1 MEKDLVNLKRNLR
14 RSLIATA
21 IIIMIIVSACAAY
34 ALVYINSNKIVNG
47 VSVSGVNIG
56 GLTKEEAAIKLQ
68 SKAKQRLN
76 QQIILS
82 VDDTRYF
89 GTASSFGAS
98 IKWQES
104 LENAFAL
111 GRDVDFLKRI
121 RAVLFTNIPEK
132 QLQLP
137 VVLNEKIIKST
148 IKKAAAKINRPHEN
162 AKLIKSN
169 GVLTSISEKNGIK
182 LDQDAAYSQIADSM
196 AKGENLIKL
205 QAQIDEPDVRV
216 EDLNKINTQLAV
228 FTTSFNRGKVARTHN
243 LTIAAEAIN
252 GTVIKPGD
260 VFSYNKE
267 VGPRVLARGFQEA
280 IIFVNGKQ
288 EPGIGGGICQV
299 SSTLYNSALLSGM
312 KIVER
317 HHHSRTVTYVTSG
330 RDATVSYG
338 VIDFK
343 FKNIN
348 KNPICIFS
356 EVVGSNLK
364 VEIYGASEDKKNIQ
378 VYAALSGRTPFGVQ
392 TIVDK
397 SLAPGRRRVEDKGSS
412 GVSSVVYR
420 KTTTENGSNITEVIS
435 KDRYAPQNKIILV
448 GAVKKAAIT
457 QQAANPKLSSQSSG
471 SNISPSN

>member
-1 MEKDLVNLKRNLR
+1 MEKGLANLKHNLKRP
-14 RSLIATA
+14 LIISA
-21 IIIMIIVSACAAY
+21 IIIMIIASACAAY

-56 GLTKEEAAIKLQ
+56 GLTKEEAQIKLR
-68 SKAKQRLN
+68 SKAKERLN
-76 QQIILS
+76 KQIVLS

-98 IKWQES
+98 IKWQQS

-111 GRDVDFLKRI
+111 GRDADFLKRI
-121 RAVLFTNIPEK
+121 KAVIFTNIPEK
-132 QLQLP
+132 QLQFP
-137 VVLNEKIIKST
+137 VSLNENFIKST

-162 AKLIKSN
+162 AKLIKIN
-169 GVLTSISEKNGIK
+169 GQLTTISEKNGIK
-182 LDQDAAYSQIADSM
+182 LDEEAAYSQISDSL
-196 AKGENLIKL
+196 AKGESVISL
-205 QAQIDEPDVRV
+205 QAQIDEPNVRV
-216 EDLNKINTQLAV
+216 EDLNKINAPLAV
-228 FTTSFNRGKVARTHN
+228 YTTTFNRGKVARTHN
-243 LTIAAEAIN
+243 LTIAAKAIN
-252 GTVIKPGD
+252 GTVIKPGE

-267 VGPRVLARGFQEA
+267 VGPRVLARGYQEA
-280 IIFVNGKQ
+280 IVFVNGKQ

-317 HHHSRTVTYVTSG
+317 YHHSRTVTYVTSG

-343 FKNIN
+343 FKNVN
-348 KNPICIFS
+348 KNPICIFA
-356 EVVGSNLK
+356 EVAGSNLK

-378 VYAALSGRTPFGVQ
+378 VYAVLSGRTPFGLK
-392 TIVDK
+392 TIEDNT
-397 SLAPGRRRVEDKGSS
+397 LAPGKRRVEDKGSS

-420 KTTTENGSNITEVIS
+420 KTTTENGSKITEVIS

-457 QQAANPKLSSQSSG
+457 QQASNPNHSTQSSE
-471 SNISPSN
+471 SNNSINN